1 MFLPMKVIQK
11 LFTTWFKGVASS
23 KRLYEVPSTHRGGQA
38 KYQETSSY
46 HNLFAAWRLCEKK
59 KKKKG

>member
-23 KRLYEVPSTHRGGQA
+23 KRLY
-38 KYQETSSY
+38 
-46 HNLFAAWRLCEKK
+46 
-59 KKKKG
+59 